1 MADDQNLRDKSNEAV
16 NKIKEK
22 SEDDFEKQLIFIASG
37 ALGISFAFLEKLV
50 NLSESIYLWTLAVAW
65 VCLAL
70 SLCVNL
76 WSHYLTKNLAEK
88 SIDDQDDYHDEK
100 MDYEHL
106 CANIKRRNSIIDRVN
121 YFSIAALFLGLTFL
135 IAFVTI
141 NISHMSEQKPQTK
154 PGPTPEEQRG
164 RTIPIPR
171 PQVVPPQ
178 QKPPTSPTGPTRQS
192 LGK

>member
-1 MADDQNLRDKSNEAV
+1 MADDQDLRNKSNEAV

-50 NLSESIYLWTLAVAW
+50 NLSKSIYLWTLAVAW

-70 SLCVNL
+70 ALCVNL
-76 WSHYLTKNLAEK
+76 WSHYLSKNLAEK
-88 SIDDQDDYHDEK
+88 SIDDQDDYHDRK
-100 MDYEHL
+100 MDYEQL

-121 YFSIAALFLGLTFL
+121 YSSIAALFLGLTFL
-135 IAFVTI
+135 IVFVTI
-141 NISHMSEQKPQTK
+141 NISHMSQQKPQTK

-178 QKPPTSPTGPTRQS
+178 QKPLTSPTGPIRQS
-192 LGK
+192 PEK

>member
-1 MADDQNLRDKSNEAV
+1 MTDDQDLRDKSNEAV

-37 ALGISFAFLEKLV
+37 ALGISFVFLEKLV
-50 NLSESIYLWTLAVAW
+50 NLSKSIHLWTLTVAW

-76 WSHYLTKNLAEK
+76 WSHYLTKNLADK
-88 SIDDQDDYHDEK
+88 SIDDQDDHRDGK

-106 CANIKRRNSIIDRVN
+106 CNNIKRRNSTIDQVN

-135 IAFVTI
+135 ITFVTI

-164 RTIPIPR
+164 RTIPMPR
-171 PQVVPPQ
+171 PQVVPASP
-178 QKPPTSPTGPTRQS
+178 SPTGPAPNS
-192 LGK
+192 PKK

>member
-50 NLSESIYLWTLAVAW
+50 NLSKSIYLWTLAVAW

-88 SIDDQDDYHDEK
+88 SIDDQDDYHDGK

-106 CANIKRRNSIIDRVN
+106 CANIKRRNSTIDRVN

-141 NISHMSEQKPQTK
+141 NISHMSEKKPQTK

-192 LGK
+192 PEK